1 MTMMNEMVSISVD
14 STLRRG
20 ATGNSVKALQ
30 TLLNYRG
37 AGLTVDGDFG
47 ANTEARVIEFQQ
59 AVGLASDGIV
69 GPKTWSAIRTGMVI
83 TRVPG
88 SAINMRETP
97 DRTAAVVQ
105 TLLGEDGIKILGRSP
120 VLEEDY
126 RWFQVEAR
134 QKTGWVRE
142 DLVRLYNPFTIPLP
156 ITNGVTIQIRP
167 RPWLMEIDARIEA
180 GIRSELNLG
189 FRDRIRYMFQSL
201 DLDGTGP
208 REMMLVYLMGSQVCG
223 TGGCTML
230 VMQASENGYRVISRI
245 PAVQQPVIISNQ
257 RTNGYPDL
265 IIYTAGGGLAPAY
278 RRLRF
283 NGSSYPTNPTGEPA
297 LPAGTTVT
305 SAVALASRITPD
317 LAAPLVAV

>member
-1 MTMMNEMVSISVD
+1 MTMMNEMVSVSAD
-14 STLRRG
+14 PTLRRG

-37 AGLTVDGDFG
+37 AGLTVDGNFG

-59 AVGLASDGIV
+59 AVGLAADGIV
-69 GPKTWSAIRTGMVI
+69 GPKTWSALRSGIVVARI
-83 TRVPG
+83 PG
-88 SAINMRETP
+88 SAINLRETP
-97 DRTAAVVQ
+97 ELTATVIQ
-105 TLLGEDGIKILGRSP
+105 TLRSEDSIKILGRSP

-156 ITNGVTIQIRP
+156 VMNGVTIQIRP

-180 GIRSELNLG
+180 GIRSALNVG

-208 REMMLVYLMGSQVCG
+208 RGMMLVYLMGSQVCG

-230 VMQASENGYRVISRI
+230 VMQAAENGYRVISRI
-245 PAVQQPVIISNQ
+245 PAVQQPVIVSNG

-265 IIYTAGGGLAPAY
+265 IVYTAGGGLAPAY

-283 NGSSYPTNPTGEPA
+283 NGSSYPTNLTGEPA

-305 SAVALASRITPD
+305 GGVALASRITPD